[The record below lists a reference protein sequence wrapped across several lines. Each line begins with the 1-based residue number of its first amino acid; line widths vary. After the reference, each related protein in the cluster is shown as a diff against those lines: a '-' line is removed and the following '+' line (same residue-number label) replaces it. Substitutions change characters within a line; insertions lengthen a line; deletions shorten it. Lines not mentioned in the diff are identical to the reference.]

1 MAASILT
8 PLQITA
14 SAALLNNQGLK
25 PLPSALTTALAAFNA
40 TPLITAYQAAVAYY
54 LAQTYKT
61 TSTLTALL
69 SMGSTTC
76 PALGNS
82 IPAGAL
88 GDFANLV
95 YPTATTGSVVVQELP
110 ISPYGFSGLAEQ
122 TGDAYLGNG
131 DAGRFAQGFLAVQ
144 GFISVTNDYINSAV
158 NANTYLGPTFTNM
171 DALVT
176 ADISA
181 VNPDIENFG
190 VDLEKQGQLVNLANL
205 NLYGTPAGLIQ
216 QISARAGITDAAIP
230 VLQQALTNAGL
241 SRTDIRDLVQNNVQ
255 SLLNPGGLSANQ
267 FDRLQKIAWLAM
279 TAVGTDELAQILSI
293 LEVTTPNIT
302 TLSDL
307 LDPVKVFPLSYTTLQ
322 TPSSDG
328 PVPIFDSVGAVN
340 SNVQPIV
347 NSYLPTQS
355 GCDELGK
362 IIPQADAVAN
372 KAIQVGL
379 QQIPGI
385 ADSLLPALA
394 ETARGYTNQPW
405 NPAQPYLV
413 NDLVANGE
421 PVPEFYRAQQD
432 VPAGIDIGNTS
443 YWSPT
448 TLDGLSTM
456 AGLPLVQDLAT
467 PVPAAVTSFFANN
480 IATGTGPE
488 GTITTCDVLGT
499 AIDYN
504 NLAAQFTAATAVIN
518 ELYDDSSS
526 LIALEDAYNNILVA
540 ANDAGV
546 LAQIANANAAIQTI
560 FDDPVYATQVAA
572 LNTAFVT
579 IAQSISDE
587 KALQI
592 RAGIN
597 YFDLPPGE
605 QTSVMA
611 FVQSLPIYAQLTAE
625 CEAAEFLEQIADT
638 SIVGGQAL
646 IGAMR
651 EARNKQ
657 YIQES
662 NLFMFNNVPLDP
674 PLVPVPVVVPVQ

>member
-25 PLPSALTTALAAFNA
+25 PLPSALTAALAAFNA

-54 LAQTYKT
+54 LNQTYKT

-82 IPAGAL
+82 IPAAPIGT
-88 GDFANLV
+88 FTNLV

-110 ISPYGFSGLAEQ
+110 ISPYGFSGLAKQ

-144 GFISVTNDYINSAV
+144 GFISITNDYINSAV
-158 NANTYLGPTFTNM
+158 NANIYLGPTFTNM

-176 ADISA
+176 ADIST

-216 QISARAGITDAAIP
+216 QISAQAGITDAAIP

-255 SLLNPGGLSANQ
+255 SLLNPSGLSANQ

-279 TAVGTDELAQILSI
+279 TAVGADELTQILSI
-293 LEVTTPNIT
+293 LEVTTPNIVA
-302 TLSDL
+302 LSDL
-307 LDPVKVFPLSYTTLQ
+307 LDPVKVFPLSYATLQ
-322 TPSSDG
+322 TPSPDG
-328 PVPIFDSVGAVN
+328 PVPIFNSTGAVN
-340 SNVQPIV
+340 SDIQPIV

-372 KAIQVGL
+372 KAIQVAL

-385 ADSLLPALA
+385 ADSSLPALA
-394 ETARGYTNQPW
+394 ETARGYTDQSW
-405 NPAQPYLV
+405 DPAQPYLV

-421 PVPEFYRAQQD
+421 TVPEFYRAQQD
-432 VPAGIDIGNTS
+432 VPIGIDIGNTS

-504 NLAAQFTAATAVIN
+504 NIATPFDTATATIT
-518 ELYDDSSS
+518 
-526 LIALEDAYNNILVA
+526 ALDGAGTLNALKATYAGMLTA
-540 ANDAGV
+540 ANDA
-546 LAQIANANAAIQTI
+546 AMIAYIATANADISNVIAAAPASTTI
-560 FDDPVYATQVAA
+560 
-572 LNTAFVT
+572 LNTAFVA

-611 FVQSLPIYAQLTAE
+611 FVQNLAGYAQLTAD

-674 PLVPVPVVVPVQ
+674 PLVPIPVVVPVQ

>member
-69 SMGSTTC
+69 SLGSTTC

-82 IPAGAL
+82 IPAAPIGT
-88 GDFANLV
+88 FTNLV

-110 ISPYGFSGLAEQ
+110 TSPYGFSGLAEQ
-122 TGDAYLGNG
+122 TGNAYLGNG
-131 DAGRFAQGFLAVQ
+131 DAGRFAQGFLTVQ
-144 GFISVTNDYINSAV
+144 GFVSITNDYINSAV

-176 ADISA
+176 ADIST
-181 VNPDIENFG
+181 VNTDIENFG

-216 QISARAGITDAAIP
+216 QISAQAGITDAAIP

-241 SRTDIRDLVQNNVQ
+241 SRTNIRDLVQNNVQ
-255 SLLNPGGLSANQ
+255 SLLNPSGLSANQ

-279 TAVGTDELAQILSI
+279 TAVGADELTQILSI
-293 LEVTTPNIT
+293 LEVTTPNIVA
-302 TLSDL
+302 LSDL
-307 LDPVKVFPLSYTTLQ
+307 LDPVKVFPLSYATLQ
-322 TPSSDG
+322 TPSADG
-328 PVPIFDSVGAVN
+328 SVPIFNSTGAVN
-340 SNVQPIV
+340 SDIQPIV
-347 NSYLPTQS
+347 NSYLPSQS

-372 KAIQVGL
+372 KAIQVAL

-385 ADSLLPALA
+385 ANSSLPALA
-394 ETARGYTNQPW
+394 ETARGYTDQSW
-405 NPAQPYLV
+405 DPAQPYLV
-413 NDLVANGE
+413 NDLVADGE
-421 PVPEFYRAQQD
+421 TVPEFYRAVQD
-432 VPAGIDIGNTS
+432 VPAGIDIGNTT

-504 NLAAQFTAATAVIN
+504 NIATPFDTATATIT
-518 ELYDDSSS
+518 
-526 LIALEDAYNNILVA
+526 ALDGAGTLNALKATYAGMLTA
-540 ANDAGV
+540 ANDA
-546 LAQIANANAAIQTI
+546 AMIAYIATANADISTVIAAAPAST
-560 FDDPVYATQVAA
+560 TL
-572 LNTAFVT
+572 LNTAFVA
-579 IAQSISDE
+579 IAQSLSDE

-611 FVQSLPIYAQLTAE
+611 FIQNLAGYAQLTAD

-662 NLFMFNNVPLDP
+662 NMFMFNNVPLDP
-674 PLVPVPVVVPVQ
+674 PLVPIPVVVPVQ

>member
-54 LAQTYKT
+54 LNQTYKT

-88 GDFANLV
+88 GDFTNLV
-95 YPTATTGSVVVQELP
+95 YPTATTGSVVIQELP

-122 TGDAYLGNG
+122 TGNAYLGNG
-131 DAGRFAQGFLAVQ
+131 DAGRFAQGFLAAQ
-144 GFISVTNDYINSAV
+144 GFISITNDYINSAV

-171 DALVT
+171 DALIT
-176 ADISA
+176 ADIST
-181 VNPDIENFG
+181 VNTDIENFG
-190 VDLEKQGQLVNLANL
+190 VDLEKQGQLVDLANL

-230 VLQQALTNAGL
+230 VLQQALINAGL
-241 SRTDIRDLVQNNVQ
+241 SRNDIRDLVQNNVR
-255 SLLNPGGLSANQ
+255 SLLNPSGLSQNQ

-279 TAVGTDELAQILSI
+279 TAVGSDELTQILSI

-307 LDPVKVFPLSYTTLQ
+307 LDPVKVFPLSYATLQ
-322 TPSSDG
+322 TPSPDG
-328 PVPIFDSVGAVN
+328 SVPIFNATGAVN
-340 SNVQPIV
+340 SDIQPIV
-347 NSYLPTQS
+347 NSYLPSQS

-372 KAIQVGL
+372 KAIQVAL
-379 QQIPGI
+379 QQIPAI
-385 ADSLLPALA
+385 ANSSLPALA
-394 ETARGYTNQPW
+394 ETARGYTDQPW

-413 NDLVANGE
+413 NDLVADGE

-432 VPAGIDIGNTS
+432 VPVGIDIGNTT

-448 TLDGLSTM
+448 TLDGLSTL

-480 IATGTGPE
+480 VATGSGPE

-504 NLAAQFTAATAVIN
+504 NIAATFNTATATIT
-518 ELYDDSSS
+518 
-526 LIALEDAYNNILVA
+526 ALDGAGTLNALKATYAAMLTA
-540 ANDAGV
+540 ANDA
-546 LAQIANANAAIQTI
+546 AMIAYIATANTDIDNVIIAAAAST
-560 FDDPVYATQVAA
+560 AA

-579 IAQSISDE
+579 IAQSLSDE

-611 FVQSLPIYAQLTAE
+611 FVQNLAGYAQLTAD

-657 YIQES
+657 VIQDS

-674 PLVPVPVVVPVQ
+674 PLVPIPVVVPVQ

>member
-25 PLPSALTTALAAFNA
+25 PLPSALTAALAAFNA

-69 SMGSTTC
+69 SLGSTTC

-82 IPAGAL
+82 IPAAPIGT
-88 GDFANLV
+88 FTNLV

-110 ISPYGFSGLAEQ
+110 ISPYGFSGLAKQ

-144 GFISVTNDYINSAV
+144 GFISITNDYINSAV

-176 ADISA
+176 ADIST

-216 QISARAGITDAAIP
+216 QISAQAGITDAAIP

-255 SLLNPGGLSANQ
+255 SLLNPSGLSANQ

-279 TAVGTDELAQILSI
+279 TAVGADELTQILSI
-293 LEVTTPNIT
+293 LEVTTPNIVA
-302 TLSDL
+302 LSDL
-307 LDPVKVFPLSYTTLQ
+307 LDPVKVFPLSYATLQ
-322 TPSSDG
+322 TLSPDG
-328 PVPIFDSVGAVN
+328 PVPIFNSTGAVN
-340 SNVQPIV
+340 SDIQPIV
-347 NSYLPTQS
+347 NSYLPSQS

-372 KAIQVGL
+372 KAIQVAL

-385 ADSLLPALA
+385 ADSSLPALA
-394 ETARGYTNQPW
+394 ETARGYTDQSWDPT
-405 NPAQPYLV
+405 QPYLV
-413 NDLVANGE
+413 NDLVSNGE
-421 PVPEFYRAQQD
+421 TVPEFYRAQQD
-432 VPAGIDIGNTS
+432 VPAGIDIGNTN
-443 YWSPT
+443 YWLPT

-504 NLAAQFTAATAVIN
+504 NIATPFDTATATIT
-518 ELYDDSSS
+518 
-526 LIALEDAYNNILVA
+526 ALDGAGTLNALKATYAGMLTA
-540 ANDAGV
+540 ANDA
-546 LAQIANANAAIQTI
+546 AMIAYIATANADISTVIAAAPAST
-560 FDDPVYATQVAA
+560 TL
-572 LNTAFVT
+572 LNTTFVA

-587 KALQI
+587 KALQT

-611 FVQSLPIYAQLTAE
+611 FIQNLAGYAQLTAD

-662 NLFMFNNVPLDP
+662 NMFMFNNVPLDP
-674 PLVPVPVVVPVQ
+674 PLVPIPVVVPVQ

>member
-54 LAQTYKT
+54 LNQTYKT

-88 GDFANLV
+88 GDFTNLV
-95 YPTATTGSVVVQELP
+95 YPTATTGSVVIQELP

-122 TGDAYLGNG
+122 TGNAYLGNG
-131 DAGRFAQGFLAVQ
+131 DAGRFAQGFLAAQ
-144 GFISVTNDYINSAV
+144 GFISITNAYINSAV

-171 DALVT
+171 DALIT
-176 ADISA
+176 ADIST
-181 VNPDIENFG
+181 VNTDIENFG
-190 VDLEKQGQLVNLANL
+190 VDLKKQGQLFNLANL

-230 VLQQALTNAGL
+230 VLQQALINAGL
-241 SRTDIRDLVQNNVQ
+241 SRNDIRDLVQNNVR
-255 SLLNPGGLSANQ
+255 SLLNSSGLSQNQ

-279 TAVGTDELAQILSI
+279 TAVGSDELTQILSI

-302 TLSDL
+302 ALSDL
-307 LDPVKVFPLSYTTLQ
+307 LDPVKIFPLSYATLQ
-322 TPSSDG
+322 TPSPDG
-328 PVPIFDSVGAVN
+328 SVPIFNATGAVN
-340 SNVQPIV
+340 SDVQPIV
-347 NSYLPTQS
+347 NSYLPSQS

-372 KAIQVGL
+372 KAIQVAL
-379 QQIPGI
+379 QQIPAI
-385 ADSLLPALA
+385 ATSSLPALA
-394 ETARGYTNQPW
+394 ETARGYTDQSW
-405 NPAQPYLV
+405 NPSQPYLV
-413 NDLVANGE
+413 NDLVADGE
-421 PVPEFYRAQQD
+421 PVPEFYRAKQD
-432 VPAGIDIGNTS
+432 VPAGIDIGNTT

-448 TLDGLSTM
+448 TLDGLSTL

-480 IATGTGPE
+480 VATGTGPE

-504 NLAAQFTAATAVIN
+504 NIAATFNTATATIT
-518 ELYDDSSS
+518 
-526 LIALEDAYNNILVA
+526 ALDGAGTLNALKATYAAMLTA
-540 ANDAGV
+540 ANDA
-546 LAQIANANAAIQTI
+546 AMIAYIATANTDINNVIAAAAAST
-560 FDDPVYATQVAA
+560 AA

-579 IAQSISDE
+579 IAQSLSDE

-611 FVQSLPIYAQLTAE
+611 FVQNLAGYAQLTAD

-657 YIQES
+657 YIQDS

-674 PLVPVPVVVPVQ
+674 PLVPIPVVVPVQ

>member
-14 SAALLNNQGLK
+14 AAALLNNQGLN

-40 TPLITAYQAAVAYY
+40 TPLITAYQAVVAYY

-88 GDFANLV
+88 GDFTNLV

-110 ISPYGFSGLAEQ
+110 TAPYGFSGLAEQ
-122 TGDAYLGNG
+122 TGNAYLGNG

-144 GFISVTNDYINSAV
+144 GFISITNDYINSAV

-176 ADISA
+176 ADIST

-216 QISARAGITDAAIP
+216 QISAQAGITDAAIP
-230 VLQQALTNAGL
+230 VLQQALINAGL
-241 SRTDIRDLVQNNVQ
+241 SRTDIRDLVQNNVR
-255 SLLNPGGLSANQ
+255 SLLNPSGLSENQ
-267 FDRLQKIAWLAM
+267 FDRLQKVAWLVM
-279 TAVGTDELAQILSI
+279 TAVGSDELAQILSI

-322 TPSSDG
+322 TPSPDG
-328 PVPIFDSVGAVN
+328 SVPIFNSTGAVN
-340 SNVQPIV
+340 SDIQPIV

-372 KAIQVGL
+372 KAIQVAL

-385 ADSLLPALA
+385 ADSTLPALA
-394 ETARGYTNQPW
+394 ETARGYTDQPW

-432 VPAGIDIGNTS
+432 VPASIDIGNTS

-448 TLDGLSTM
+448 TLDGLSTL

-467 PVPAAVTSFFANN
+467 PVPASVTSFFANN
-480 IATGTGPE
+480 VATGSGPE

-504 NLAAQFTAATAVIN
+504 NIAAQFTAATAVIN
-518 ELYDDSSS
+518 ELYEDSSS
-526 LIALEDAYNNILVA
+526 LVTLEDAYNNILVA
-540 ANDAGV
+540 GTDAAV
-546 LAQIANANAAIQTI
+546 LTQIANANAAIQTI
-560 FDDPVYATQVAA
+560 AADPVYATQVVA

-579 IAQSISDE
+579 IAQSLSDE

-605 QTSVMA
+605 QVSVMA
-611 FVQSLPIYAQLTAE
+611 FVQNLAGYAQLTAD

-638 SIVGGQAL
+638 SIVGGQA
-646 IGAMR
+646 IVGAMR

-657 YIQES
+657 YIQDS

-674 PLVPVPVVVPVQ
+674 PLVPIPVVVPVQ

>member
-69 SMGSTTC
+69 SLGSTTC

-82 IPAGAL
+82 IPAAPIGT
-88 GDFANLV
+88 FTNLV

-110 ISPYGFSGLAEQ
+110 TSPYGFSGLAEQ
-122 TGDAYLGNG
+122 TGNAYLGNG
-131 DAGRFAQGFLAVQ
+131 DAGRFAQGFLTVQ
-144 GFISVTNDYINSAV
+144 GFVSITNDYINSAV

-176 ADISA
+176 ADIST
-181 VNPDIENFG
+181 VNTDIENFG

-216 QISARAGITDAAIP
+216 QISAQAGITDATIP

-255 SLLNPGGLSANQ
+255 SLLNPSGLSANQ

-279 TAVGTDELAQILSI
+279 TAVGADELTQILSI
-293 LEVTTPNIT
+293 LEVTTPNIVA
-302 TLSDL
+302 LSDL
-307 LDPVKVFPLSYTTLQ
+307 LDPVKVFPLSYATLQ
-322 TPSSDG
+322 TPSADG
-328 PVPIFDSVGAVN
+328 SVPIFNSTGAVN
-340 SNVQPIV
+340 SDIQPIV
-347 NSYLPTQS
+347 NSYLPSQS

-372 KAIQVGL
+372 KAIQVAL

-385 ADSLLPALA
+385 ANSSLPALA
-394 ETARGYTNQPW
+394 ETARGYTDQSW
-405 NPAQPYLV
+405 DPAQPYLV
-413 NDLVANGE
+413 NDLVADGE
-421 PVPEFYRAQQD
+421 TVPEFYRAVQD
-432 VPAGIDIGNTS
+432 VPAGIDIGNTT

-456 AGLPLVQDLAT
+456 TGLPLVQDLAT

-504 NLAAQFTAATAVIN
+504 NIATPFDTATATIT
-518 ELYDDSSS
+518 
-526 LIALEDAYNNILVA
+526 ALDGAGTLNALKATYAGMLTA
-540 ANDAGV
+540 ANDA
-546 LAQIANANAAIQTI
+546 AMIAYIATANADISTVIAAAPAST
-560 FDDPVYATQVAA
+560 TL
-572 LNTAFVT
+572 LNTAFVA
-579 IAQSISDE
+579 IAQSLSDE

-611 FVQSLPIYAQLTAE
+611 FIQNLAGYAQLTAD

-662 NLFMFNNVPLDP
+662 NMFMFNNVPLDP
-674 PLVPVPVVVPVQ
+674 PLVPIPVVVPVQ

>member
-1 MAASILT
+1 MTASILT

-14 SAALLNNQGLK
+14 AAALLNNQGLK

-40 TPLITAYQAAVAYY
+40 TPLITAYQAVVAYY

-95 YPTATTGSVVVQELP
+95 YPTATTGSVVMQELP
-110 ISPYGFSGLAEQ
+110 TSPYGFSGLAEQ
-122 TGDAYLGNG
+122 TGNAYLGNG
-131 DAGRFAQGFLAVQ
+131 DVGRFAQGFLAAQ
-144 GFISVTNDYINSAV
+144 GFISITNDYVNSAV

-176 ADISA
+176 ADIST

-230 VLQQALTNAGL
+230 VLQQALINAGL
-241 SRTDIRDLVQNNVQ
+241 SRADIRDLVQNNVR
-255 SLLNPGGLSANQ
+255 SLLNPSGLSTNQ

-279 TAVGTDELAQILSI
+279 TAVGSDELAQILSI

-307 LDPVKVFPLSYTTLQ
+307 LDPVKVFPLSYASLQ
-322 TPSSDG
+322 TPSPDG
-328 PVPIFDSVGAVN
+328 SVPIFNATGAVN
-340 SNVQPIV
+340 SDVQPIV
-347 NSYLPTQS
+347 NSYLPSQS

-372 KAIQVGL
+372 KAIQVAL
-379 QQIPGI
+379 QQIPAI
-385 ADSLLPALA
+385 ANSTLPALA
-394 ETARGYTNQPW
+394 ETARGFTDQPW

-413 NDLVANGE
+413 NDLVANEE

-443 YWSPT
+443 YWLPT
-448 TLDGLSTM
+448 SLDGLSTL
-456 AGLPLVQDLAT
+456 AGLPLVQDLVT
-467 PVPAAVTSFFANN
+467 PVPAAVTSFFSNN
-480 IATGTGPE
+480 VATGSGPE

-504 NLAAQFTAATAVIN
+504 NIAATFNTATATIT
-518 ELYDDSSS
+518 
-526 LIALEDAYNNILVA
+526 ALDGAGTLNALKATYAAMLTA
-540 ANDAGV
+540 ANDA
-546 LAQIANANAAIQTI
+546 AMIADIATANTDISNVIAAAAGST
-560 FDDPVYATQVAA
+560 AT

-587 KALQI
+587 KSLQT

-597 YFDLPPGE
+597 YFELPPGE
-605 QTSVMA
+605 QVSVMA
-611 FVQSLPIYAQLTAE
+611 FVQNLAGYAQLTAD

-657 YIQES
+657 VIQDS

-674 PLVPVPVVVPVQ
+674 PLVPIPVVVPVQ

>member
-54 LAQTYKT
+54 LNQTYKT

-88 GDFANLV
+88 GDFTNVV
-95 YPTATTGSVVVQELP
+95 YPTATTGSVVIQELP

-122 TGDAYLGNG
+122 TGNAYLGNG
-131 DAGRFAQGFLAVQ
+131 DAGRFAQGFLAAQ
-144 GFISVTNDYINSAV
+144 GFISITNDYINSAV

-171 DALVT
+171 DALIT
-176 ADISA
+176 ADIST
-181 VNPDIENFG
+181 VNTDIENFG
-190 VDLEKQGQLVNLANL
+190 VDLEKQGQLVDLANL

-230 VLQQALTNAGL
+230 VLQQALINAGL
-241 SRTDIRDLVQNNVQ
+241 SRNDIRDLVQNNVR
-255 SLLNPGGLSANQ
+255 SLLNPSGLSQNQ

-279 TAVGTDELAQILSI
+279 TAVGSDELTQILSI

-307 LDPVKVFPLSYTTLQ
+307 LDPVKVFPLSYATLQ
-322 TPSSDG
+322 TPSPDG
-328 PVPIFDSVGAVN
+328 SVPIFNATGAVN
-340 SNVQPIV
+340 SDIQPIV
-347 NSYLPTQS
+347 NSYLPSQS

-372 KAIQVGL
+372 KAIQVAL
-379 QQIPGI
+379 QQIPAI
-385 ADSLLPALA
+385 ANSSLPALA
-394 ETARGYTNQPW
+394 ETARGYTDQPW

-413 NDLVANGE
+413 NDLVADGE

-432 VPAGIDIGNTS
+432 VPVGIDIGNTT

-448 TLDGLSTM
+448 TLDGLSTL

-480 IATGTGPE
+480 VATGSGPE

-504 NLAAQFTAATAVIN
+504 NIAATFNTATATITALDGAGTLNALKATYAAMLTAATDAAMIAYIATANTDIDNVI
-518 ELYDDSSS
+518 
-526 LIALEDAYNNILVA
+526 A
-540 ANDAGV
+540 AAAGS
-546 LAQIANANAAIQTI
+546 T
-560 FDDPVYATQVAA
+560 TT

-579 IAQSISDE
+579 IAQSLSDE

-611 FVQSLPIYAQLTAE
+611 FVQNLAGYAQLTAD

-657 YIQES
+657 VIQDS

-674 PLVPVPVVVPVQ
+674 PLVPIPVVVPVQ

>member
-25 PLPSALTTALAAFNA
+25 PLPSALTAALAAFNA

-69 SMGSTTC
+69 SLGSTTC

-82 IPAGAL
+82 IPAAPIGT
-88 GDFANLV
+88 FTNLV

-144 GFISVTNDYINSAV
+144 GFISITNDYINSAV

-176 ADISA
+176 ADIST
-181 VNPDIENFG
+181 VNTDIENFG

-216 QISARAGITDAAIP
+216 QISAQAGITDAAIP

-241 SRTDIRDLVQNNVQ
+241 SRTNIRDLVQNNVQ
-255 SLLNPGGLSANQ
+255 SLLNPSGLSANQ
-267 FDRLQKIAWLAM
+267 FDRLQKVAWLAM
-279 TAVGTDELAQILSI
+279 TAVGADELTQILSI
-293 LEVTTPNIT
+293 LEVTTPNIVA
-302 TLSDL
+302 LSDL
-307 LDPVKVFPLSYTTLQ
+307 LDPVKVFPLSYATLQ
-322 TPSSDG
+322 TPSPDG
-328 PVPIFDSVGAVN
+328 SVPIFNSTGAVN
-340 SNVQPIV
+340 SDIQPIV
-347 NSYLPTQS
+347 NSYLPSQS

-372 KAIQVGL
+372 KAIQVAL

-385 ADSLLPALA
+385 ANSSLPALA
-394 ETARGYTNQPW
+394 ETARGYTDQSW
-405 NPAQPYLV
+405 DPAQPYLV
-413 NDLVANGE
+413 NDLVADGE
-421 PVPEFYRAQQD
+421 TVPEFYRAQQD
-432 VPAGIDIGNTS
+432 VPAGIDIGNTT

-504 NLAAQFTAATAVIN
+504 NIATPFDTATATIT
-518 ELYDDSSS
+518 
-526 LIALEDAYNNILVA
+526 ALDGAGTLNALKATYAGMLTA
-540 ANDAGV
+540 ANDA
-546 LAQIANANAAIQTI
+546 AMIAYIATANADISTVIAAAPASTTI
-560 FDDPVYATQVAA
+560 
-572 LNTAFVT
+572 LNTAFVA
-579 IAQSISDE
+579 IAQSLSDE

-611 FVQSLPIYAQLTAE
+611 FIQNLAGYAQLTAD

-662 NLFMFNNVPLDP
+662 NMFMFNNVPLDP
-674 PLVPVPVVVPVQ
+674 PLVPIPVVVPVQ

>member
-14 SAALLNNQGLK
+14 AAALLNNQGLK

-40 TPLITAYQAAVAYY
+40 TPLITAYQAVVAYY

-76 PALGNS
+76 PGLGNS

-88 GDFANLV
+88 GDFTNLV

-110 ISPYGFSGLAEQ
+110 TSLYGFSGLAGQ
-122 TGDAYLGNG
+122 TGNAYLGNG

-144 GFISVTNDYINSAV
+144 GFISITNDYINSAV

-176 ADISA
+176 ADIST

-216 QISARAGITDAAIP
+216 QISAQAGITDAAIP
-230 VLQQALTNAGL
+230 VLQQALINAGL
-241 SRTDIRDLVQNNVQ
+241 SRTDIRDLVQNNVR
-255 SLLNPGGLSANQ
+255 SLLNPSGLSENQ
-267 FDRLQKIAWLAM
+267 FDRLQKVAWLAM
-279 TAVGTDELAQILSI
+279 TAVGSDELAQILSI

-322 TPSSDG
+322 TPSPDG
-328 PVPIFDSVGAVN
+328 SVPIFNSTGAVN
-340 SNVQPIV
+340 SDIQPIV

-372 KAIQVGL
+372 KAIQVAL

-385 ADSLLPALA
+385 ADSTLPALA
-394 ETARGYTNQPW
+394 ETARGYTDQPW

-432 VPAGIDIGNTS
+432 VPAGIDISNTS

-448 TLDGLSTM
+448 TLDGLSTL
-456 AGLPLVQDLAT
+456 AGLPLVQDLTT
-467 PVPAAVTSFFANN
+467 PVPASVTSFFANN
-480 IATGTGPE
+480 IATGSGPE

-499 AIDYN
+499 ATDYN
-504 NLAAQFTAATAVIN
+504 NIAATFNTATATIT
-518 ELYDDSSS
+518 
-526 LIALEDAYNNILVA
+526 ALDGAGTLNALKATYAAMLTA
-540 ANDAGV
+540 ANDA
-546 LAQIANANAAIQTI
+546 AMIAYIATANTDIDNVIAAAAGST
-560 FDDPVYATQVAA
+560 AA

-579 IAQSISDE
+579 IAQSLSDE

-597 YFDLPPGE
+597 YFDLEPNE
-605 QTSVMA
+605 QVSVMSFIQNLA
-611 FVQSLPIYAQLTAE
+611 GYAQLTAD

-638 SIVGGQAL
+638 SIVGGQA
-646 IGAMR
+646 IVGAMR

-657 YIQES
+657 YIQDS

-674 PLVPVPVVVPVQ
+674 PLVPVPVIVPVQ

>member
-82 IPAGAL
+82 IPAAPIGT
-88 GDFANLV
+88 FTNLV

-110 ISPYGFSGLAEQ
+110 TSPYGFSGLAEQ
-122 TGDAYLGNG
+122 TGNAYLGNG
-131 DAGRFAQGFLAVQ
+131 DAGRFAQGFLTVQ
-144 GFISVTNDYINSAV
+144 GFVSITNDYINSAV

-176 ADISA
+176 ADIST
-181 VNPDIENFG
+181 VNTDIENFG

-216 QISARAGITDAAIP
+216 QISAQAGITDATIP

-255 SLLNPGGLSANQ
+255 SLLNPSGLSANQ

-279 TAVGTDELAQILSI
+279 TAVGADELTQILSI
-293 LEVTTPNIT
+293 LEVTTPNIVA
-302 TLSDL
+302 LSDL
-307 LDPVKVFPLSYTTLQ
+307 LDPVKVFPLSYATLQ
-322 TPSSDG
+322 TPSPDG
-328 PVPIFDSVGAVN
+328 SVPIFNSTGAVN
-340 SNVQPIV
+340 SDIQPIV
-347 NSYLPTQS
+347 NSYLPSQS

-372 KAIQVGL
+372 KAIQVAL

-385 ADSLLPALA
+385 ANSSLPALA
-394 ETARGYTNQPW
+394 ETARGYTDQSW
-405 NPAQPYLV
+405 DPAQPYLV
-413 NDLVANGE
+413 NDLVADGE
-421 PVPEFYRAQQD
+421 TVPEFYRAVQD
-432 VPAGIDIGNTS
+432 VPAGIDIGNTT

-456 AGLPLVQDLAT
+456 TGLPLVQDLAT

-504 NLAAQFTAATAVIN
+504 NIATPFDTATATIT
-518 ELYDDSSS
+518 
-526 LIALEDAYNNILVA
+526 ALDGAGTLNALKATYAGMLTA
-540 ANDAGV
+540 ANDA
-546 LAQIANANAAIQTI
+546 AMIAYIATANADISTVIAAAPAST
-560 FDDPVYATQVAA
+560 TL
-572 LNTAFVT
+572 LNTAFVA
-579 IAQSISDE
+579 IAQSLSDE

-611 FVQSLPIYAQLTAE
+611 FIQNLAGYAQLTAD

-662 NLFMFNNVPLDP
+662 NMFMFNNVPLDP
-674 PLVPVPVVVPVQ
+674 PLVPIPVVVPVQ

>member
-25 PLPSALTTALAAFNA
+25 PLPSALTAALAAFNA

-69 SMGSTTC
+69 SLGSTTC

-82 IPAGAL
+82 IPAAPIGT
-88 GDFANLV
+88 FTNLV

-144 GFISVTNDYINSAV
+144 GFISITNDYINSAV

-176 ADISA
+176 ADIST
-181 VNPDIENFG
+181 VNTDIENFG

-216 QISARAGITDAAIP
+216 QISAQAGITDAAIP

-241 SRTDIRDLVQNNVQ
+241 SRTNIRDLVQNNVQ
-255 SLLNPGGLSANQ
+255 SLLNPSGLSANQ
-267 FDRLQKIAWLAM
+267 FDRLQKVAWLAM
-279 TAVGTDELAQILSI
+279 TAVGADELTQILSI
-293 LEVTTPNIT
+293 LEVTTPNIVA
-302 TLSDL
+302 LSDL
-307 LDPVKVFPLSYTTLQ
+307 LDPVKVFPLSYATLQ
-322 TPSSDG
+322 TPSPDG
-328 PVPIFDSVGAVN
+328 SVPIFNSTGAVN
-340 SNVQPIV
+340 SDIQPIV
-347 NSYLPTQS
+347 NSYLPSQS

-372 KAIQVGL
+372 KAIQVAL

-385 ADSLLPALA
+385 ANSSLPALA
-394 ETARGYTNQPW
+394 ETARGYTDQSW
-405 NPAQPYLV
+405 DPAQPYLV
-413 NDLVANGE
+413 NDLVADGE
-421 PVPEFYRAQQD
+421 TVPEFYRAQQD
-432 VPAGIDIGNTS
+432 VPAGIDIGNTT

-504 NLAAQFTAATAVIN
+504 NIATPFDTATATIT
-518 ELYDDSSS
+518 
-526 LIALEDAYNNILVA
+526 ALDGAGTLNALKATYAGMLTA
-540 ANDAGV
+540 ANDA
-546 LAQIANANAAIQTI
+546 AMIAYIATANADISTVIAAAPASTTI
-560 FDDPVYATQVAA
+560 
-572 LNTAFVT
+572 LNTAFVA
-579 IAQSISDE
+579 IAESLSDE

-611 FVQSLPIYAQLTAE
+611 FIQNLAGYAQLTAD

-662 NLFMFNNVPLDP
+662 NMFMFNNVPLDP
-674 PLVPVPVVVPVQ
+674 PLVPIPVVVPVQ

>member
-25 PLPSALTTALAAFNA
+25 PLPSALTAALAAFNA

-54 LAQTYKT
+54 LNQTYKT

-82 IPAGAL
+82 IPAAPIGT
-88 GDFANLV
+88 FTNLV

-110 ISPYGFSGLAEQ
+110 ISPYGFSGLAKQ

-144 GFISVTNDYINSAV
+144 GFISITNDYINSAV

-176 ADISA
+176 ADIST

-216 QISARAGITDAAIP
+216 QISAQAGITDAAIP

-255 SLLNPGGLSANQ
+255 SLLNPSGLSANQ

-279 TAVGTDELAQILSI
+279 TAVGADELTQILSI
-293 LEVTTPNIT
+293 LEVTTPNIVA
-302 TLSDL
+302 LSDL
-307 LDPVKVFPLSYTTLQ
+307 LDPVKVFPLSYATLQ
-322 TPSSDG
+322 TPSPDG
-328 PVPIFDSVGAVN
+328 PVPIFNSTGAVN
-340 SNVQPIV
+340 SDIQPIV

-372 KAIQVGL
+372 KAIQVAL

-385 ADSLLPALA
+385 ADSSLPALA
-394 ETARGYTNQPW
+394 ETARGYTDQSW
-405 NPAQPYLV
+405 DPAQPYLV
-413 NDLVANGE
+413 NDLVADGE
-421 PVPEFYRAQQD
+421 TVPEFYRAQQD
-432 VPAGIDIGNTS
+432 VPAGIDIGNTT

-456 AGLPLVQDLAT
+456 TGLPLVQDLAT

-504 NLAAQFTAATAVIN
+504 NIATPFDTATATIT
-518 ELYDDSSS
+518 
-526 LIALEDAYNNILVA
+526 ALDGAGTLNALKATYAGMLTA
-540 ANDAGV
+540 ANDA
-546 LAQIANANAAIQTI
+546 AMIAYIATANTDIGNVIAAAPASTTI
-560 FDDPVYATQVAA
+560 
-572 LNTAFVT
+572 LNTAFVA

-597 YFDLPPGE
+597 YFDLPTGE

-611 FVQSLPIYAQLTAE
+611 FVQNLAGYAQLTAD

-674 PLVPVPVVVPVQ
+674 PLVPIPVVVPVQ

>member
-1 MAASILT
+1 
-8 PLQITA
+8 
-14 SAALLNNQGLK
+14 
-25 PLPSALTTALAAFNA
+25 
-40 TPLITAYQAAVAYY
+40 
-54 LAQTYKT
+54 
-61 TSTLTALL
+61 
-69 SMGSTTC
+69 
-76 PALGNS
+76 
-82 IPAGAL
+82 
-88 GDFANLV
+88 
-95 YPTATTGSVVVQELP
+95 VVQELP

>member
-14 SAALLNNQGLK
+14 AAALLNNQGLN

-40 TPLITAYQAAVAYY
+40 TPLITAYQAVVAYY

-88 GDFANLV
+88 GDFTNLV

-110 ISPYGFSGLAEQ
+110 TAPYGFSGLAEQ
-122 TGDAYLGNG
+122 TGNAYLGNG

-144 GFISVTNDYINSAV
+144 GFISITNDYINSAV

-176 ADISA
+176 ADIST

-216 QISARAGITDAAIP
+216 QISAQAGITDAAIP
-230 VLQQALTNAGL
+230 VLQQALINAGL
-241 SRTDIRDLVQNNVQ
+241 SRTDIRDLVQNNVR
-255 SLLNPGGLSANQ
+255 SLLNPSGLSENQ
-267 FDRLQKIAWLAM
+267 FDRLQKVAWLAM
-279 TAVGTDELAQILSI
+279 TAVGSDELAQILSI

-322 TPSSDG
+322 TPSPDG
-328 PVPIFDSVGAVN
+328 SVPIFNSTGAVN
-340 SNVQPIV
+340 SDIQPIV

-372 KAIQVGL
+372 KAIQVAL

-385 ADSLLPALA
+385 ADSTLPALA
-394 ETARGYTNQPW
+394 ETARGYTDQPW

-480 IATGTGPE
+480 VATGSGPE

-504 NLAAQFTAATAVIN
+504 NIAATFNTATATIT
-518 ELYDDSSS
+518 S
-526 LIALEDAYNNILVA
+526 LDGAGTLNALKATYAAMLTA
-540 ANDAGV
+540 ANDA
-546 LAQIANANAAIQTI
+546 AMIAYIATANTDIDNVIIAAAGST
-560 FDDPVYATQVAA
+560 AA

-597 YFDLPPGE
+597 YFDLPAGE

-611 FVQSLPIYAQLTAE
+611 FVQNLAGYAQLTAD

-657 YIQES
+657 YIQDS
-662 NLFMFNNVPLDP
+662 NLFMFNNVPSNP
-674 PLVPVPVVVPVQ
+674 PLVPIPVVVPVQ

>member
-25 PLPSALTTALAAFNA
+25 PLPSALATALAAFNA

-69 SMGSTTC
+69 SLGSTTC

-88 GDFANLV
+88 GDFVNLV
-95 YPTATTGSVVVQELP
+95 YPTATTGSVVVQNLP
-110 ISPYGFSGLAEQ
+110 TSPYGFSGLVEQ
-122 TGDAYLGNG
+122 TGDAYLGDG
-131 DAGRFAQGFLAVQ
+131 DAGRFAQGFLTVQ

-176 ADISA
+176 ADIST

-190 VDLEKQGQLVNLANL
+190 VDLEKQGQLANLANL

-255 SLLNPGGLSANQ
+255 SLLNPSGLSANQ

-279 TAVGTDELAQILSI
+279 TAVGADELTQILSI
-293 LEVTTPNIT
+293 LEVTTPNIVA
-302 TLSDL
+302 LSDL
-307 LDPVKVFPLSYTTLQ
+307 LDPVKVFPLSYATLQ
-322 TPSSDG
+322 TPSPDG
-328 PVPIFDSVGAVN
+328 PVPIFNSTGAVN
-340 SNVQPIV
+340 SDIQPIV

-372 KAIQVGL
+372 KAIQVAL

-385 ADSLLPALA
+385 ADSSLPALA
-394 ETARGYTNQPW
+394 ETARGYTDQSW
-405 NPAQPYLV
+405 DPAQPYLV

-421 PVPEFYRAQQD
+421 TVPEFYRAQQD
-432 VPAGIDIGNTS
+432 VPIGIDIGNTS

-504 NLAAQFTAATAVIN
+504 NIAAQFTAATAVIN
-518 ELYDDSSS
+518 QLYDDSSS
-526 LIALEDAYNNILVA
+526 LVTLEDAYDNILLA
-540 ANDAGV
+540 SNDAGV
-546 LAQIANANAAIQTI
+546 LTQIANANAAIQTI
-560 FDDPVYATQVAA
+560 VDDPVYATQVAA

-587 KALQI
+587 KALQT

-597 YFDLPPGE
+597 YFDLLPGE
-605 QTSVMA
+605 QTSIMA
-611 FVQSLPIYAQLTAE
+611 FVQNLTGYAQLTAD

-638 SIVGGQAL
+638 SMVGGQAL

-662 NLFMFNNVPLDP
+662 NMFMFNNVPLDP
-674 PLVPVPVVVPVQ
+674 PLVPIPVVVPVQ

>member
-14 SAALLNNQGLK
+14 AAALLNNQGLN

-40 TPLITAYQAAVAYY
+40 TPLITAYQAVVAYY

-88 GDFANLV
+88 GDFTNLV

-110 ISPYGFSGLAEQ
+110 TSPYGFSGLAEQ
-122 TGDAYLGNG
+122 TGNAYLGNG
-131 DAGRFAQGFLAVQ
+131 DAGRFAQGFLAAQ
-144 GFISVTNDYINSAV
+144 GFISITNDYINSAV
-158 NANTYLGPTFTNM
+158 NANTYLGPTYTNM
-171 DALVT
+171 DALIT
-176 ADISA
+176 ADIST
-181 VNPDIENFG
+181 VNTDIENFG

-205 NLYGTPAGLIQ
+205 NLYGTPAELIR
-216 QISARAGITDAAIP
+216 QISVQAGITDEAIP
-230 VLQQALTNAGL
+230 VLQQALINAGL
-241 SRTDIRDLVQNNVQ
+241 SRSDIRDLVQNNVR
-255 SLLNPGGLSANQ
+255 SLLNPGGLSENQ

-279 TAVGTDELAQILSI
+279 TAVGSNELAQILSI

-307 LDPVKVFPLSYTTLQ
+307 LDPVKVFPLSYATLQ
-322 TPSSDG
+322 TPSPDG
-328 PVPIFDSVGAVN
+328 PVPIFNATGAVN
-340 SNVQPIV
+340 SDIQPIV

-372 KAIQVGL
+372 KAIQVAL
-379 QQIPGI
+379 QQIPAI
-385 ADSLLPALA
+385 ANSSLPALA
-394 ETARGYTNQPW
+394 ETARGYTDRPW

-413 NDLVANGE
+413 NDLVADGE

-432 VPAGIDIGNTS
+432 VPAGIDIGNTT

-448 TLDGLSTM
+448 TLDGLSTL

-480 IATGTGPE
+480 VATGSGPE

-504 NLAAQFTAATAVIN
+504 NIAATFNTATATIT
-518 ELYDDSSS
+518 
-526 LIALEDAYNNILVA
+526 ALDGAGTLNALKATYAAMLTA
-540 ANDAGV
+540 ANDA
-546 LAQIANANAAIQTI
+546 AMIAYIATANTDIDNVIIAAAGST
-560 FDDPVYATQVAA
+560 AA

-579 IAQSISDE
+579 IAQSLSDE

-611 FVQSLPIYAQLTAE
+611 FVQNLAGYAQLTAD

-646 IGAMR
+646 IGTMR

-657 YIQES
+657 YIQDS

-674 PLVPVPVVVPVQ
+674 PLVPIPVVVPVQ

>member
-25 PLPSALTTALAAFNA
+25 PLPSALTAALAAFNA

-82 IPAGAL
+82 IPAAPIGT
-88 GDFANLV
+88 FTNLV
-95 YPTATTGSVVVQELP
+95 YPTATTGSVVVQEL
-110 ISPYGFSGLAEQ
+110 STSLYGFSGLAEQ
-122 TGDAYLGNG
+122 TGNAYLGNG
-131 DAGRFAQGFLAVQ
+131 DAGRFAQGFLTVQ
-144 GFISVTNDYINSAV
+144 GFISITNDYINSAV

-176 ADISA
+176 ADIST
-181 VNPDIENFG
+181 VNTDIENFG

-216 QISARAGITDAAIP
+216 QISAQAGITDAAIP

-241 SRTDIRDLVQNNVQ
+241 SRTNIRDLVQNNVQ
-255 SLLNPGGLSANQ
+255 SLLNPSGLSANQ
-267 FDRLQKIAWLAM
+267 FDRLQKVAWLAM
-279 TAVGTDELAQILSI
+279 TAVGADELTQILSI
-293 LEVTTPNIT
+293 LEVTTPNIVA
-302 TLSDL
+302 LSDL
-307 LDPVKVFPLSYTTLQ
+307 LDPVKVFPLSYATLQ
-322 TPSSDG
+322 TPSPDG
-328 PVPIFDSVGAVN
+328 SVPIFNSTGAVN
-340 SNVQPIV
+340 SDIQPIV
-347 NSYLPTQS
+347 NSYLPSQS

-372 KAIQVGL
+372 KAIQVAL

-385 ADSLLPALA
+385 ANSSLPALA
-394 ETARGYTNQPW
+394 ETARGYTDQSW
-405 NPAQPYLV
+405 DPAQPYLV
-413 NDLVANGE
+413 NDLVADGE
-421 PVPEFYRAQQD
+421 TVPEFYRAQQD
-432 VPAGIDIGNTS
+432 VPAGIDIGNTT

-504 NLAAQFTAATAVIN
+504 NIATPFDTATATIT
-518 ELYDDSSS
+518 
-526 LIALEDAYNNILVA
+526 ALDGAGTLNALKATYAGMLTA
-540 ANDAGV
+540 ANDA
-546 LAQIANANAAIQTI
+546 AMIAYIATANADISTVIAAAPASTTI
-560 FDDPVYATQVAA
+560 
-572 LNTAFVT
+572 LNTAFVA
-579 IAQSISDE
+579 IAQSLSDE

-611 FVQSLPIYAQLTAE
+611 FIQNLAGYAQLTAD

-662 NLFMFNNVPLDP
+662 NMFMFNNVPLDP
-674 PLVPVPVVVPVQ
+674 PLVPIPVVVPVQ

>member
-14 SAALLNNQGLK
+14 AAALLNNQGLK

-40 TPLITAYQAAVAYY
+40 TPLITAYQAVVAYY

-88 GDFANLV
+88 GDFTNLV

-110 ISPYGFSGLAEQ
+110 TSPYGFSGLAEQ
-122 TGDAYLGNG
+122 TGNAYLGNG
-131 DAGRFAQGFLAVQ
+131 DAGRFAQGFLAAQ
-144 GFISVTNDYINSAV
+144 GFISITNDYINSAV

-176 ADISA
+176 ADIST

-216 QISARAGITDAAIP
+216 QISAQAGITDAAIP
-230 VLQQALTNAGL
+230 VLQQALINAGL
-241 SRTDIRDLVQNNVQ
+241 SRTDIRDLVQNNVR
-255 SLLNPGGLSANQ
+255 SLLNPSGLSENQ
-267 FDRLQKIAWLAM
+267 FDRLQKVAWLAM
-279 TAVGTDELAQILSI
+279 TAVGSDELAQILSI

-302 TLSDL
+302 ALSDL

-322 TPSSDG
+322 TPSPDG
-328 PVPIFDSVGAVN
+328 SVPIFNSTGAVN
-340 SNVQPIV
+340 SDIQPIV

-372 KAIQVGL
+372 KAIQVAL
-379 QQIPGI
+379 QQIPSI
-385 ADSLLPALA
+385 TDSTLPALA
-394 ETARGYTNQPW
+394 ETTRGYTDQPW

-432 VPAGIDIGNTS
+432 VPAGIDISNTS

-448 TLDGLSTM
+448 TLDGLSTLE
-456 AGLPLVQDLAT
+456 GLPLVQDLAT
-467 PVPAAVTSFFANN
+467 PVPASVTSFFANN
-480 IATGTGPE
+480 VATGSGPE

-499 AIDYN
+499 ATDYN
-504 NLAAQFTAATAVIN
+504 NIAATFNTATATIT
-518 ELYDDSSS
+518 
-526 LIALEDAYNNILVA
+526 ALDGAGTLNALKATYAAMLTA
-540 ANDAGV
+540 ANDGAMIAYIATANTDIDNVIAAAAGS
-546 LAQIANANAAIQTI
+546 T
-560 FDDPVYATQVAA
+560 AA

-579 IAQSISDE
+579 IAQSLSDE

-611 FVQSLPIYAQLTAE
+611 FVQNLAGYAQLTAD

-657 YIQES
+657 YIQDS
-662 NLFMFNNVPLDP
+662 NMFMFNNVPLDP
-674 PLVPVPVVVPVQ
+674 PLVPIPVVVPVQ

>member
-25 PLPSALTTALAAFNA
+25 PLPSALTAALAAFNA

-69 SMGSTTC
+69 SLGSTTC

-82 IPAGAL
+82 IPAAPIGT
-88 GDFANLV
+88 FTNLV

-110 ISPYGFSGLAEQ
+110 TSPYGFSGLAEQ
-122 TGDAYLGNG
+122 TGNAYLGNG
-131 DAGRFAQGFLAVQ
+131 DAGRFAQGFLTVQ
-144 GFISVTNDYINSAV
+144 GFISITNDYINSAV

-176 ADISA
+176 ADIST
-181 VNPDIENFG
+181 VNTDIENFG

-216 QISARAGITDAAIP
+216 QISAQAGITDAAIP

-255 SLLNPGGLSANQ
+255 SLLNPSGLSANQ

-279 TAVGTDELAQILSI
+279 TAVGADELTQILSI
-293 LEVTTPNIT
+293 LEVTTPNIVA
-302 TLSDL
+302 LSDL
-307 LDPVKVFPLSYTTLQ
+307 LDPVKVFPLSYATLQ
-322 TPSSDG
+322 TPSADG
-328 PVPIFDSVGAVN
+328 SVPIFNSTGAVN
-340 SNVQPIV
+340 SDIQPIV
-347 NSYLPTQS
+347 NSYLPSQS

-372 KAIQVGL
+372 KAIQVAL

-385 ADSLLPALA
+385 ANSSLPALA
-394 ETARGYTNQPW
+394 ETARGYTDQSW
-405 NPAQPYLV
+405 DPAQPYLV
-413 NDLVANGE
+413 NDLVADGE
-421 PVPEFYRAQQD
+421 TVPEFYRAVQD
-432 VPAGIDIGNTS
+432 VPAGIDIGNTT

-456 AGLPLVQDLAT
+456 TGLPLVQDLAT

-504 NLAAQFTAATAVIN
+504 NIATPFDTATATIT
-518 ELYDDSSS
+518 
-526 LIALEDAYNNILVA
+526 ALDGAGTLNALKATYAGMLTA
-540 ANDAGV
+540 ANDA
-546 LAQIANANAAIQTI
+546 AMIAYIATANADISTVIAAAPAST
-560 FDDPVYATQVAA
+560 TL
-572 LNTAFVT
+572 LNTAFVA
-579 IAQSISDE
+579 IAQSLSDE

-611 FVQSLPIYAQLTAE
+611 FIQNLAGYAQLTAD

-662 NLFMFNNVPLDP
+662 NMFMFNNVPLDP
-674 PLVPVPVVVPVQ
+674 PLVPIPVVVPVQ

>member
-14 SAALLNNQGLK
+14 AAALLNNQGLK
-25 PLPSALTTALAAFNA
+25 PLPSALTTALAAFDA
-40 TPLITAYQAAVAYY
+40 TPLITAYQAVVAYY

-88 GDFANLV
+88 GDFTNLV

-110 ISPYGFSGLAEQ
+110 TAPYGFSGLAEQ
-122 TGDAYLGNG
+122 TGNAYLGNG
-131 DAGRFAQGFLAVQ
+131 DAGRFAQGFLAAQ
-144 GFISVTNDYINSAV
+144 GFISITNDYINSAV

-176 ADISA
+176 ADISTM
-181 VNPDIENFG
+181 NPDIENFG

-216 QISARAGITDAAIP
+216 QISAQAGITDAAIP
-230 VLQQALTNAGL
+230 VLQQALINAGL
-241 SRTDIRDLVQNNVQ
+241 SRADIRDLVQNNVR
-255 SLLNPGGLSANQ
+255 SLLNPSGLSENQ
-267 FDRLQKIAWLAM
+267 FDRLQKVAWLAM
-279 TAVGTDELAQILSI
+279 TAVGSDELAQILSI

-322 TPSSDG
+322 TPSPDG
-328 PVPIFDSVGAVN
+328 SVPIFNSTGAVN
-340 SNVQPIV
+340 SDIQPIV

-372 KAIQVGL
+372 KAIQVAL
-379 QQIPGI
+379 QQIPSI
-385 ADSLLPALA
+385 ADSTLPALA
-394 ETARGYTNQPW
+394 ETARGYTDQPW

-413 NDLVANGE
+413 NDLVADGE

-432 VPAGIDIGNTS
+432 VPVGIDIGNTT

-448 TLDGLSTM
+448 TLDGLSTL

-480 IATGTGPE
+480 VATGSGPE

-504 NLAAQFTAATAVIN
+504 NIAATFNTATATIT
-518 ELYDDSSS
+518 
-526 LIALEDAYNNILVA
+526 ALDGDGTLNALKATYTAMLTA
-540 ANDAGV
+540 ANDA
-546 LAQIANANAAIQTI
+546 AMIAYIATANTDIDNVIIAAAGST
-560 FDDPVYATQVAA
+560 TT

-579 IAQSISDE
+579 IAQSLSDE

-605 QTSVMA
+605 QVSVMA
-611 FVQSLPIYAQLTAE
+611 FVQNLAGYAQLTAD

-657 YIQES
+657 YIQDS
-662 NLFMFNNVPLDP
+662 NMFMFNNVPLDP
-674 PLVPVPVVVPVQ
+674 PLVPIPVVVPVQ

>member
-25 PLPSALTTALAAFNA
+25 PLPSALTAALAAFNA

-82 IPAGAL
+82 IPAAPIGT
-88 GDFANLV
+88 FTNLV

-144 GFISVTNDYINSAV
+144 GFISITNDYINSAV

-176 ADISA
+176 ADIST
-181 VNPDIENFG
+181 VNTDIENFG

-216 QISARAGITDAAIP
+216 QISAQAGITDAAIP

-241 SRTDIRDLVQNNVQ
+241 SRTNIRDLVQNNVQ
-255 SLLNPGGLSANQ
+255 SLLNPSGLSANQ
-267 FDRLQKIAWLAM
+267 FDRLQKVAWLAM
-279 TAVGTDELAQILSI
+279 TAVGADELTQILSI
-293 LEVTTPNIT
+293 LEVTTPNIVA
-302 TLSDL
+302 LSDL
-307 LDPVKVFPLSYTTLQ
+307 LDPVKVFPLSYATLQ
-322 TPSSDG
+322 TPSPDG
-328 PVPIFDSVGAVN
+328 SVPIFNSTGAVN
-340 SNVQPIV
+340 SDIQPIV
-347 NSYLPTQS
+347 NSYLPSQS

-372 KAIQVGL
+372 KAIQVAL

-385 ADSLLPALA
+385 ANSSLPALA
-394 ETARGYTNQPW
+394 ETARGYTDQSW
-405 NPAQPYLV
+405 DPAQPYLV
-413 NDLVANGE
+413 NDLVADGE
-421 PVPEFYRAQQD
+421 TVPEFYRAQQD
-432 VPAGIDIGNTS
+432 VPAGIDIGNTT

-504 NLAAQFTAATAVIN
+504 NIATPFDTATATIT
-518 ELYDDSSS
+518 
-526 LIALEDAYNNILVA
+526 ALDGAGTLNALKATYAGMLTA
-540 ANDAGV
+540 ANDA
-546 LAQIANANAAIQTI
+546 AMIAYIATANADISTVIAAAPASTTI
-560 FDDPVYATQVAA
+560 
-572 LNTAFVT
+572 LNTAFVA
-579 IAQSISDE
+579 IAQSLSDE

-611 FVQSLPIYAQLTAE
+611 FIQNLAGYAQLTAD

-662 NLFMFNNVPLDP
+662 NMFMFNNVPLDP
-674 PLVPVPVVVPVQ
+674 PLVPIPVVVPVQ

>member
-69 SMGSTTC
+69 SLGSTTC

-82 IPAGAL
+82 IPAAPIGT
-88 GDFANLV
+88 FTNLV
-95 YPTATTGSVVVQELP
+95 YPTATTGSVVIQELP
-110 ISPYGFSGLAEQ
+110 TSPYGFSGLAKQ

-131 DAGRFAQGFLAVQ
+131 DAGRFAQGFMAVQ
-144 GFISVTNDYINSAV
+144 GFISITNDYINSAV

-176 ADISA
+176 ADIST

-216 QISARAGITDAAIP
+216 QISSQAGITDAAIP

-255 SLLNPGGLSANQ
+255 SLLNPSGLSANQ

-279 TAVGTDELAQILSI
+279 TAVGADELTQILSI
-293 LEVTTPNIT
+293 LEVTTPNIA

-307 LDPVKVFPLSYTTLQ
+307 LDPVKVFPLSYATLQ
-322 TPSSDG
+322 TPSPDG
-328 PVPIFDSVGAVN
+328 PVPIFNSTGAVN
-340 SNVQPIV
+340 SDIQPVV
-347 NSYLPTQS
+347 NSYLPSQS

-372 KAIQVGL
+372 KAIQVAL

-385 ADSLLPALA
+385 ADSTLPALA
-394 ETARGYTNQPW
+394 ETARGYTDQSW
-405 NPAQPYLV
+405 DPAQPYLV
-413 NDLVANGE
+413 NDLVADGE
-421 PVPEFYRAQQD
+421 PVPEFYRAVQD
-432 VPAGIDIGNTS
+432 VPAGIDIGNTT

-467 PVPAAVTSFFANN
+467 PAPAAVTSFFANN

-504 NLAAQFTAATAVIN
+504 NIATPFDTATATIT
-518 ELYDDSSS
+518 
-526 LIALEDAYNNILVA
+526 ALDGAGTLNALKATYAGMLTA
-540 ANDAGV
+540 ANDAAM
-546 LAQIANANAAIQTI
+546 LAYIATANADISTVIAAAPASTTI
-560 FDDPVYATQVAA
+560 
-572 LNTAFVT
+572 LNTAFVA

-611 FVQSLPIYAQLTAE
+611 FIQNLAGYAQLTAD

-662 NLFMFNNVPLDP
+662 NMFMFNNVPLDP
-674 PLVPVPVVVPVQ
+674 PLVPIPVVVPVQ

>member
-25 PLPSALTTALAAFNA
+25 PLPSALTAALAAFNA

-82 IPAGAL
+82 IPAAPIGT
-88 GDFANLV
+88 FTNLV

-110 ISPYGFSGLAEQ
+110 TSPYGFSGLAEQ
-122 TGDAYLGNG
+122 TGNAYLGNG
-131 DAGRFAQGFLAVQ
+131 DAGRFAQGFLTVQ
-144 GFISVTNDYINSAV
+144 GFISITNDYINSAV

-176 ADISA
+176 ADIST
-181 VNPDIENFG
+181 VNTDIENFG

-216 QISARAGITDAAIP
+216 QISAQAGITDAAIP

-241 SRTDIRDLVQNNVQ
+241 SRTNIRDLVQNNVQ
-255 SLLNPGGLSANQ
+255 SLLNPSGLSANQ
-267 FDRLQKIAWLAM
+267 FDRLQKVAWLAM
-279 TAVGTDELAQILSI
+279 TAVGADELTQILSI
-293 LEVTTPNIT
+293 LEVTTPNIVA
-302 TLSDL
+302 LSDL
-307 LDPVKVFPLSYTTLQ
+307 LDPVKVFPLSYATLQ
-322 TPSSDG
+322 TPSPDG
-328 PVPIFDSVGAVN
+328 SVPIFNSTGAVN
-340 SNVQPIV
+340 SDIQPIV
-347 NSYLPTQS
+347 NSYLPSQS

-372 KAIQVGL
+372 KAIQVAL

-385 ADSLLPALA
+385 ANSSLPALA
-394 ETARGYTNQPW
+394 ETARGYTDQSW
-405 NPAQPYLV
+405 DPAQPYLV
-413 NDLVANGE
+413 NDLVADGE
-421 PVPEFYRAQQD
+421 TVPEFYRAQQD
-432 VPAGIDIGNTS
+432 VPAGIDIGNTT

-504 NLAAQFTAATAVIN
+504 NIATPFDTATATIT
-518 ELYDDSSS
+518 
-526 LIALEDAYNNILVA
+526 ALDGAGTLNALKATYAGMLTA
-540 ANDAGV
+540 ANDA
-546 LAQIANANAAIQTI
+546 AMIAYIATANADISTVIAAAPASTTI
-560 FDDPVYATQVAA
+560 
-572 LNTAFVT
+572 LNTAFVA
-579 IAQSISDE
+579 IAQSLSDE

-611 FVQSLPIYAQLTAE
+611 FIQNLAGYAQLTAD

-662 NLFMFNNVPLDP
+662 NMFMFNNVPLDP
-674 PLVPVPVVVPVQ
+674 PLVPIPVVVPVQ

>member
-14 SAALLNNQGLK
+14 AAALLNNQGLK

-40 TPLITAYQAAVAYY
+40 TPLITAYQAVVAYY

-76 PALGNS
+76 PGLGNS

-88 GDFANLV
+88 GDFTNLV

-110 ISPYGFSGLAEQ
+110 TSLYGFSGLAGQ
-122 TGDAYLGNG
+122 TGNAYLGNG

-144 GFISVTNDYINSAV
+144 GFISITNDYINSAV

-176 ADISA
+176 ADIST

-216 QISARAGITDAAIP
+216 QISAQAGITDAAIP
-230 VLQQALTNAGL
+230 VLQQALINAGL
-241 SRTDIRDLVQNNVQ
+241 SRTDVRDLVQNNVR
-255 SLLNPGGLSANQ
+255 SLLNPSGLSENQ
-267 FDRLQKIAWLAM
+267 FDRLQKVAWLAM
-279 TAVGTDELAQILSI
+279 TAVGSDELAQILSI

-322 TPSSDG
+322 TPSPDG
-328 PVPIFDSVGAVN
+328 SVPIFNSTGAVN
-340 SNVQPIV
+340 SDIQPIV

-372 KAIQVGL
+372 KAIQVAL

-385 ADSLLPALA
+385 ADSTLPALA
-394 ETARGYTNQPW
+394 ETARGYTDQPW

-432 VPAGIDIGNTS
+432 VPAGIDISNTS

-448 TLDGLSTM
+448 TLDGLSTL
-456 AGLPLVQDLAT
+456 AGLPLVQDLTT
-467 PVPAAVTSFFANN
+467 PVPASVTSFFANN
-480 IATGTGPE
+480 IATGSGPE

-499 AIDYN
+499 ATDYN
-504 NLAAQFTAATAVIN
+504 NIAATFNTATATIT
-518 ELYDDSSS
+518 
-526 LIALEDAYNNILVA
+526 ALDGAGTLNALKATYAAMLTA
-540 ANDAGV
+540 ANDA
-546 LAQIANANAAIQTI
+546 AMIAYIATANTDIDNVIAAAAGST
-560 FDDPVYATQVAA
+560 AA

-579 IAQSISDE
+579 IAQSLSDE

-597 YFDLPPGE
+597 YFDLEPNE
-605 QTSVMA
+605 QVSVMSFIQNLA
-611 FVQSLPIYAQLTAE
+611 GYAQLTAD

-638 SIVGGQAL
+638 SIVGGQA
-646 IGAMR
+646 IVGAMR

-657 YIQES
+657 YIQDS

-674 PLVPVPVVVPVQ
+674 PLVPIPVVVPVQ

>member
-14 SAALLNNQGLK
+14 AAALLNNQGLK

-40 TPLITAYQAAVAYY
+40 TPLITAYQAVVAYY

-69 SMGSTTC
+69 SMGNTTC

-88 GDFANLV
+88 GDFTNLV
-95 YPTATTGSVVVQELP
+95 YPTVITGSVLIQELP
-110 ISPYGFSGLAEQ
+110 TSPYGFSGLAEQ
-122 TGDAYLGNG
+122 TGNAYLGNG
-131 DAGRFAQGFLAVQ
+131 DAGRFAQGFLSAQ
-144 GFISVTNDYINSAV
+144 GFISINNDYINSAV

-176 ADISA
+176 ADIST

-230 VLQQALTNAGL
+230 VLQQALINAGL
-241 SRTDIRDLVQNNVQ
+241 SRTDIRDLVQNNVR
-255 SLLNPGGLSANQ
+255 SLLNPSGLSTNQ

-279 TAVGTDELAQILSI
+279 TAVGSDELAQILSI

-307 LDPVKVFPLSYTTLQ
+307 LDPVKVFPLSYASLQ
-322 TPSSDG
+322 TPSPDG
-328 PVPIFDSVGAVN
+328 SVPIFNATGAVN
-340 SNVQPIV
+340 SDIQPIV
-347 NSYLPTQS
+347 NSYLPSQS

-372 KAIQVGL
+372 KAIQVAL

-385 ADSLLPALA
+385 ASSALPALA
-394 ETARGYTNQPW
+394 EAARGFTDQPW

-413 NDLVANGE
+413 NDLVANKE

-448 TLDGLSTM
+448 SLDGLSTL

-480 IATGTGPE
+480 VATGSGPE

-504 NLAAQFTAATAVIN
+504 NIAATFNTATATIT
-518 ELYDDSSS
+518 
-526 LIALEDAYNNILVA
+526 ALDGAGTLNALKATYAAMLTA
-540 ANDAGV
+540 ANDA
-546 LAQIANANAAIQTI
+546 AMIAFIATANTDISNVIAAAAGST
-560 FDDPVYATQVAA
+560 AT

-587 KALQI
+587 KSLQT

-597 YFDLPPGE
+597 YFELPPGE
-605 QTSVMA
+605 QVSVMA
-611 FVQSLPIYAQLTAE
+611 FVQNLAGYAQLTAD

-657 YIQES
+657 YIQDS
-662 NLFMFNNVPLDP
+662 NLFMFNNVPSNP
-674 PLVPVPVVVPVQ
+674 PLVPIPVVVPVQ

>member
-14 SAALLNNQGLK
+14 AAALLNNQGLK

-40 TPLITAYQAAVAYY
+40 TPLITAYQAVVAYY

-76 PALGNS
+76 PGLGNS

-88 GDFANLV
+88 GDFTNLV
-95 YPTATTGSVVVQELP
+95 YPTDTTGSVVVQELP
-110 ISPYGFSGLAEQ
+110 TSLYGFSGLAGQ
-122 TGDAYLGNG
+122 TGNAYLGNG

-144 GFISVTNDYINSAV
+144 GFISITNDYINSAV

-176 ADISA
+176 ADIST

-216 QISARAGITDAAIP
+216 QISAQAGITDAAIP
-230 VLQQALTNAGL
+230 VLQQALINAGL
-241 SRTDIRDLVQNNVQ
+241 SRTDIRDLVQNNVR
-255 SLLNPGGLSANQ
+255 SLLNPSGLSENQ
-267 FDRLQKIAWLAM
+267 FDRLQKVAWLAM
-279 TAVGTDELAQILSI
+279 TAVGSDELAQILSI

-322 TPSSDG
+322 TPSPDG
-328 PVPIFDSVGAVN
+328 SVPIFNSTGAVN
-340 SNVQPIV
+340 SDIQPIV

-372 KAIQVGL
+372 KAIQVAL

-385 ADSLLPALA
+385 ADSTLPALA
-394 ETARGYTNQPW
+394 ETARGYTDQPW

-432 VPAGIDIGNTS
+432 VPAGIDISNTS

-448 TLDGLSTM
+448 TLDGLSTL
-456 AGLPLVQDLAT
+456 AGLPLVQDLTT
-467 PVPAAVTSFFANN
+467 PVPASVTSFFANN
-480 IATGTGPE
+480 IATGSGPE

-499 AIDYN
+499 ATDYN
-504 NLAAQFTAATAVIN
+504 NIAATFNTATATIT
-518 ELYDDSSS
+518 
-526 LIALEDAYNNILVA
+526 ALDGAGTLNALKATYAAMLTA
-540 ANDAGV
+540 ANDA
-546 LAQIANANAAIQTI
+546 AMIAYIATANTDIDNVIAAAAGST
-560 FDDPVYATQVAA
+560 AA

-579 IAQSISDE
+579 IAQSLSDE

-597 YFDLPPGE
+597 YFDLEPNE
-605 QTSVMA
+605 QVSVMSFIQNLA
-611 FVQSLPIYAQLTAE
+611 GYAQLTAD

-638 SIVGGQAL
+638 SIVGGQA
-646 IGAMR
+646 IVGAMR

-657 YIQES
+657 YIQDS

-674 PLVPVPVVVPVQ
+674 PLVPIPVVVPVQ